1 VFQILKLI
9 YPLIL
14 LLLVTAS
21 CNYEEW
27 VDRSFLTDEPCQA
40 PCWYGLILDQ
50 SSEEDLLDTL
60 SELHFIDQE
69 SIRLSR
75 GYSILGDE
83 NAVIADWGC
92 LDPKTNLC
100 GGAWFEHGTLKS
112 LWYSVGY
119 NLPYSLVVEK
129 LGPPEY
135 IEYGPYHPDVG
146 GCQLLLEW
154 PSIGISTRSIDD
166 RTDFHCRA
174 IEAGKGIKKN
184 LNVGA
189 IFFYVPEYFEAEVP
203 GCCKRIEWPGFSEN

>member
-1 VFQILKLI
+1 VFQILTLLI
-9 YPLIL
+9 TIIL
-14 LLLVTAS
+14 LLLTTAS
-21 CNYEEW
+21 CSNEDL

-60 SELHFIDQE
+60 SKLQFIDQE

-75 GYSILGDE
+75 GYSILGDD
-83 NAVIADWGC
+83 NAVIADWRC
-92 LDPKTNLC
+92 LDHITNLC
-100 GGAWFEHGTLKS
+100 GGAQLAHGTLKV

-119 NLPYSLVVEK
+119 SLPFSLVVEK

-146 GCQLLLEW
+146 GCQFTLIW
-154 PSIGISTRSIDD
+154 PSIGILTRNIDD

-174 IEAGKGIKKN
+174 IETGKGIKKN
-184 LNVGA
+184 LNVQA
-189 IFFYVPEYFEAEVP
+189 IFFLPPENFGAEVP
-203 GCCKRIEWPGFSEN
+203 GCCKRIEWPGFSDN

>member
-1 VFQILKLI
+1 M
-9 YPLIL
+9 L
-14 LLLVTAS
+14 LLLVTSS
-21 CNYEEW
+21 CNNEEL

-75 GYSILGDE
+75 GISILGDE
-83 NAVIADWGC
+83 NAVSARWGC
-92 LDPKTNLC
+92 LHPKRNIC
-100 GGAWFEHGTLKS
+100 GGARFAHGTLKS

-119 NLPYSLVVEK
+119 RLPFTLIVEK

-146 GCQLLLEW
+146 GCQLTLKW
-154 PSIGISTRSIDD
+154 PSIGISTRNIDD
-166 RTDFHCRA
+166 RTDLNCRA
-174 IEAGKGIKKN
+174 IEAGKGVKKTM
-184 LNVGA
+184 NVGA
-189 IFFYVPEYFEAEVP
+189 LVFSVPEFFGAEAP